1 MSAKNG
7 APTWEG
13 DAMRKRKRGF
23 GTTLHEQSALEQVA
37 GNGLLHRRALLSGSV
52 AFAGALTASSGLN
65 SAAANPL
72 DEPEWSLAPGDVTPA
87 LQKPSHFEDKVV
99 RTLSNPKGD
108 ARTQHARAPLQM
120 FEGTITPN
128 PLHFTILHSGIPD
141 IDPDKHVLVIHGQVK
156 QPLEFTL
163 EALSRYPMVTR
174 KHFVECGGNSAPM
187 FSPEPIQATVQA
199 LHGLS
204 SCAEWTGV
212 PLSILL
218 DEAGAD
224 TSAKWL
230 IAEGADSLAVSRSVP
245 MKKAYDD
252 AMVALY
258 QNGERLMPGNGY
270 PMRLLLPGYEGNM
283 NIKFLRRLKVVDQPA
298 MTYYESRNYSPLL
311 PDGKAYKFYFV
322 NEVKSFVTR
331 PSFGYSLKGPGFY
344 EISGIAYS
352 GMGRIEKVEVS
363 ADGGNSWG
371 DAVIDGP
378 VSPKAFTRFRM
389 PWRWDGQ
396 PAVLTSRAWDDSGAA
411 QPLRTDFVAARGEA
425 KKVPNVLGFPNQH
438 YNSLTSWAVNG
449 SGEVK
454 HVYV

>member
-1 MSAKNG
+1 
-7 APTWEG
+7 
-13 DAMRKRKRGF
+13 MRKRKRGF
-23 GTTLHEQSALEQVA
+23 STTLHEQSSLEQIA

-52 AFAGALTASSGLN
+52 AFAGALTASSALTG
-65 SAAANPL
+65 AAADPL
-72 DEPEWSLAPGDVTPA
+72 DEPEWSLAPGDV
-87 LQKPSHFEDKVV
+87 KPSHFEDKVV

-120 FEGTITPN
+120 LEGTITPN

-163 EALSRYPMVTR
+163 EALGRYPMVTR

-252 AMVALY
+252 AIVALY

-283 NIKFLRRLKVVDQPA
+283 NIKFLRRIKVVDQPA

>member
-1 MSAKNG
+1 
-7 APTWEG
+7 
-13 DAMRKRKRGF
+13 
-23 GTTLHEQSALEQVA
+23 
-37 GNGLLHRRALLSGSV
+37 
-52 AFAGALTASSGLN
+52 
-65 SAAANPL
+65 
-72 DEPEWSLAPGDVTPA
+72 
-87 LQKPSHFEDKVV
+87 
-99 RTLSNPKGD
+99 
-108 ARTQHARAPLQM
+108 
-120 FEGTITPN
+120 
-128 PLHFTILHSGIPD
+128 
-141 IDPDKHVLVIHGQVK
+141 
-156 QPLEFTL
+156 
-163 EALSRYPMVTR
+163 
-174 KHFVECGGNSAPM
+174 
-187 FSPEPIQATVQA
+187 
-199 LHGLS
+199 
-204 SCAEWTGV
+204 
-212 PLSILL
+212 
-218 DEAGAD
+218 
-224 TSAKWL
+224 
-230 IAEGADSLAVSRSVP
+230 VSRSVP

-252 AMVALY
+252 AIVALY

-283 NIKFLRRLKVVDQPA
+283 NIKFLRRIKVVDQPA

-396 PAVLTSRAWDDSGAA
+396 PAVLTSRAWDDSGAV
-411 QPLRTDFVAARGEA
+411 QPLRADFVAARGEA

-449 SGEVK
+449 GGEVK